1 MLKKRRKEVCTHL
14 STAGPLKA
22 ALCVCWAGPM
32 SDRAQSGYCFFEESN
47 GILLQLLMEKIFD
60 VFGRE
65 WMWRGEEE
73 REARLTPCPI
83 SFRSLGGW
91 DRASVV
97 PSRQCL
103 YTGCVRSVD
112 GTDIPGISSSGPRKD
127 GGIALL
133 WVKLITVAS
142 STMAFLACFLMCSW
156 YHCS

>member
-1 MLKKRRKEVCTHL
+1 
-14 STAGPLKA
+14 
-22 ALCVCWAGPM
+22 M

-65 WMWRGEEE
+65 WMRRGEEE

-112 GTDIPGISSSGPRKD
+112 GTDIPGVSSSGPSEGWRNSSSVGEAD
-127 GGIALL
+127 HRGVFHHGLPSMLSVVFLVPLL
-133 WVKLITVAS
+133 IGS
-142 STMAFLACFLMCSW
+142 SEVPDAWTCTLNIN
-156 YHCS
+156 